1 MKTGIL
7 WENQMER
14 DHLGRPGC
22 RWEKSGGGV
31 PWIKGH
37 ENLDKWQSVVNM
49 GMDIW
54 VSKTAEN
61 LFNR

>member
-14 DHLGRPGC
+14 DHLERPGC
-22 RWEKSGGGV
+22 RWEKSGGDV

-37 ENLDKWQSVVNM
+37 ENLEKWQSVVNM
-49 GMDIW
+49 GMNIW
-54 VSKTAEN
+54 VS
-61 LFNR
+61 

>member
-31 PWIKGH
+31 PWIKGRAWEFREVAVCCKH
-37 ENLDKWQSVVNM
+37 GNGHL
-49 GMDIW
+49 GFI
-54 VSKTAEN
+54 
-61 LFNR
+61 